1 MGKSMDKEKTIKSE
15 NQEATAGVIQ
25 APSFYKKLLRLA
37 LPIILQQI
45 IGVSLNLVDNVMIG
59 RLGALPLASVGAA
72 NQVYSIYTMVLFGL
86 FSGAAVPL
94 AQYFGVKDFKSIRK
108 IVGMDIAIGLVLG
121 MLTVSGVLLF
131 APHIIGLFADE
142 AEVIRMGSS
151 YIRIVA
157 VTYLTVGISFAVTF
171 NSRPIQILKIPTI
184 INVCSI
190 LINTALNYVLIYGHF
205 GFSAMGVEGA
215 ALATAIARIVEMTAL
230 LIYLW
235 LDKEHPFHGRVR
247 DFLGFSR
254 SLFNSVMRTA
264 MPVVFSEGGWALGMS
279 LTFAAYGRI
288 SAQALAVIQV
298 CQVLCNLCQCASF
311 GMGNACAALVGE
323 TLGRQEIDLAR
334 DNAKKYMKV
343 QWTLNFLMCLMIL
356 LLRAPVAAFYQFD
369 PATTEILMLS
379 MAVFAVTQIPRMAA
393 YSVQNG
399 LLRAGGDTFFCM
411 IVELSCNLGLEVA
424 LAFFAVLAL
433 HWPLHLCILVA
444 SGGNVIKAVLE
455 YRRYLSG
462 KWLKTII

>member
-1 MGKSMDKEKTIKSE
+1 
-15 NQEATAGVIQ
+15 
-25 APSFYKKLLRLA
+25 
-37 LPIILQQI
+37 
-45 IGVSLNLVDNVMIG
+45 
-59 RLGALPLASVGAA
+59 
-72 NQVYSIYTMVLFGL
+72 MVLFGL

-369 PATTEILMLS
+369 PDAFHGCVCGNANTADGGLFCTERTAACRRRYFLLYDS
-379 MAVFAVTQIPRMAA
+379 RAFVQPRFGSSFGVFCGFSA
-393 YSVQNG
+393 
-399 LLRAGGDTFFCM
+399 
-411 IVELSCNLGLEVA
+411 A
-424 LAFFAVLAL
+424 LA
-433 HWPLHLCILVA
+433 VA
-444 SGGNVIKAVLE
+444 SMHFGGFWRKCDQGSAGIPP
-455 YRRYLSG
+455 LSQR
-462 KWLKTII
+462 

>member
-171 NSRPIQILKIPTI
+171 NSRPIQILKIPTM
-184 INVCSI
+184 
-190 LINTALNYVLIYGHF
+190 Y
-205 GFSAMGVEGA
+205 
-215 ALATAIARIVEMTAL
+215 
-230 LIYLW
+230 
-235 LDKEHPFHGRVR
+235 
-247 DFLGFSR
+247 
-254 SLFNSVMRTA
+254 
-264 MPVVFSEGGWALGMS
+264 
-279 LTFAAYGRI
+279 
-288 SAQALAVIQV
+288 
-298 CQVLCNLCQCASF
+298 
-311 GMGNACAALVGE
+311 
-323 TLGRQEIDLAR
+323 
-334 DNAKKYMKV
+334 
-343 QWTLNFLMCLMIL
+343 
-356 LLRAPVAAFYQFD
+356 AAF
-369 PATTEILMLS
+369 
-379 MAVFAVTQIPRMAA
+379 
-393 YSVQNG
+393 
-399 LLRAGGDTFFCM
+399 
-411 IVELSCNLGLEVA
+411 
-424 LAFFAVLAL
+424 
-433 HWPLHLCILVA
+433 
-444 SGGNVIKAVLE
+444 
-455 YRRYLSG
+455 
-462 KWLKTII
+462 